1 MADENFL
8 QELNYEIRFKLYENN
23 YLRQVEHILTNAY
36 YRNEERRLN
45 ESQRNETDTKSAAF
59 VTPSVF
65 NPETHQD
72 QIATESNRPRF
83 RQKARKKSS
92 KRCKCKRKNKSKH
105 RN

>member
-45 ESQRNETDTKSAAF
+45 ESQRDETDTKNAP
-59 VTPSVF
+59 TEHLQGF

-72 QIATESNRPRF
+72 QNDTEYNRPRF
-83 RQKARKKSS
+83 PQKARKKSS